1 MARPATPMVGR
12 CMARRHGFALP
23 RVARAGLDTASH
35 CTIAPRL
42 GAGRRRRRRAS
53 CDGTAERHDRIR
65 PRARGNARRQTL
77 QSRRPRALRYARA
90 RRRLV
95 HPVQRAASG
104 RPCRPSRGT
113 GRAAAADAS
122 DPVPGRNVRRAAD
135 GSYYDYEYGKPIM
148 IGSNCWFGGNVT
160 VVGGVTI
167 GEGCVIGAGS
177 ARPRH
182 QILGQDLTA
191 NRYRG
196 RPVQSSPV

>member
-1 MARPATPMVGR
+1 MPPRVSEYRYPSIMARPATPMVGR

-113 GRAAAADAS
+113 GRAAAASRRGIGCDGARILRLRMS
-122 DPVPGRNVRRAAD
+122 YDGR
-135 GSYYDYEYGKPIM
+135 
-148 IGSNCWFGGNVT
+148 
-160 VVGGVTI
+160 
-167 GEGCVIGAGS
+167 
-177 ARPRH
+177 RPRVH
-182 QILGQDLTA
+182 ELQFHRARLCAGDH
-191 NRYRG
+191 RR
-196 RPVQSSPV
+196 